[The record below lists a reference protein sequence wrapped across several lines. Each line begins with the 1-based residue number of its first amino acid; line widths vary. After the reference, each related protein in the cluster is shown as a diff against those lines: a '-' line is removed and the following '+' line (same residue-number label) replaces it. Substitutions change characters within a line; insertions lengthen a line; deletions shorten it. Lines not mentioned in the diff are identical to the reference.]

1 MGFCFV
7 LFVPG
12 KPEEL
17 DDMGEGDLSTNFVGS
32 ITVSSPPALELD
44 HKFCLGGE
52 KSTEKKKSVSEEGLA
67 TFALTHAGVVLSS
80 VMKILQRAR
89 QWKSCCYRCPETQL
103 A

>member
-1 MGFCFV
+1 M
-7 LFVPG
+7 FVPG

-89 QWKSCCYRCPETQL
+89 QWKSCLTDALRPS
-103 A
+103 